1 MSIESSNENSET
13 VQTKDDQS
21 SSWLTNLFQPF
32 VLTTNDLN
40 EQKDNRGQFLGVC
53 GLRENSHGSLN
64 VAFFLVPYNPSY
76 SSSDTT
82 STTNST
88 IHQLYNNNEIKTKNT
103 NISSSKSAC
112 PLFDNNN
119 NNSINN
125 NMKYNVVMSLDTQ
138 TKTLSK
144 HQHLYLFPSNALVE
158 TVNEN
163 APYELFCSFHIDDNQ
178 LVNTINK
185 NQYSKIEKQTS
196 YTSVQYLSTKS
207 NPSGIKSSSS
217 SSQDTINENRYV
229 IHLSLF
235 NIPKDLYLAIKQ
247 TVADFEVYYNTII
260 KLIKTH
266 TEGVSIR
273 QKELLAMEKVTKT
286 KKSSESII
294 TVESKATAS
303 RGKRKSSHN
312 QNETTRNNNV
322 SMAKIKSIDED
333 NKMVS
338 KHMNSIST
346 PNSRTLTSHPN
357 STTTVFSSTSTSSIL
372 TNHRNNSANG
382 NGRKCSYC
390 GSKTTPMW
398 RRGPEGAGTL
408 CNACGVKWKHGK
420 ILCDKPLPSAKTN
433 VNDSKSSTVSSHRN
447 NNNNNNNNNN
457 GAVKDQQKKR
467 KQHNEIHIKKDKR
480 IKVKKQEN
488 QFMMEIDDGIEE
500 EEDEEEG
507 EEDDDEEE
515 EYDDDY
521 EEEND
526 EEDGEYS
533 YEENMNNKSKKN
545 SYYDDYDE
553 DERMRHNIMAARQL
567 SIHEGDHHHRQQY
580 YEAFS
585 SLSSPPLPPH
595 ARSHSMISNMDITN
609 HHSIVSNQNQQHQHQ
624 HQHQHFHSYQHQGE
638 WGLLRNEI
646 LSSPPST
653 STSSR
658 PRRHTADV
666 SVLDRAPWGN
676 EFSLSMGVDAVE
688 AATVLTLLKRS

>member
-13 VQTKDDQS
+13 VQINDQS

-40 EQKDNRGQFLGVC
+40 EQKDDRGQFLGVC
-53 GLRENSHGSLN
+53 GLRTNSHGSLN

-76 SSSDTT
+76 SCSDTA
-82 STTNST
+82 TTINST
-88 IHQLYNNNEIKTKNT
+88 IHQLYNNNEIVTKNT
-103 NISSSKSAC
+103 SNSSSISAYS
-112 PLFDNNN
+112 LFDNNSN
-119 NNSINN
+119 NNN

-178 LVNTINK
+178 LVNSINK
-185 NQYSKIEKQTS
+185 NQHSKIEKQTS
-196 YTSVQYLSTKS
+196 YTSLQHLSTKS
-207 NPSGIKSSSS
+207 NPSGIKSPSP
-217 SSQDTINENRYV
+217 SQDTINENRYV

-260 KLIKTH
+260 KLMKIH
-266 TEGVSIR
+266 TEGVSNR
-273 QKELLAMEKVTKT
+273 QKELLAMEKVTRT
-286 KKSSESII
+286 KKSSESVM
-294 TVESKATAS
+294 TVESKATIN

-312 QNETTRNNNV
+312 QNEMTRNNNV
-322 SMAKIKSIDED
+322 SMMKTKSVDED
-333 NKMVS
+333 NKIVS

-372 TNHRNNSANG
+372 TTTNHRNNSANG

-433 VNDSKSSTVSSHRN
+433 ANDSKASTVSSHRN
-447 NNNNNNNNNN
+447 NSNNNT
-457 GAVKDQQKKR
+457 AVKDQQKKR
-467 KQHNEIHIKKDKR
+467 KQHNEIHVKKDKR

-507 EEDDDEEE
+507 EEDDEEE
-515 EYDDDY
+515 EDEDDY

-526 EEDGEYS
+526 QEDDEYS
-533 YEENMNNKSKKN
+533 YEENTNNKIKKN

-567 SIHEGDHHHRQQY
+567 SIHEGDHHHHQQY
-580 YEAFS
+580 YEVFS
-585 SLSSPPLPPH
+585 SLSSPPPPPH

-609 HHSIVSNQNQQHQHQ
+609 HHSIISNQNQQHQHQ
-624 HQHQHFHSYQHQGE
+624 HYHSYQHQGE
-638 WGLLRNEI
+638 WGSLRNET

-653 STSSR
+653 SSSSR